1 MSNYKVR
8 LTFPYSEI
16 QAVIEQF
23 GEVSE
28 GIVAYEHKADKE
40 VSRTHVHMLLVGCKM
55 STDTLKNYVRR
66 KIGSVDRNDWS
77 FERAEDT
84 VEGYEKYIT
93 YMSKGNLDHSYSKGI
108 TDEFLVACRLK
119 WVVPRVDVKYNK
131 ETGKYTKEV
140 DDSANISKRK
150 LVEEMVA
157 HIGDSESDTRVI
169 LDGIRKVLVQHRIV
183 IGMYK
188 VMDYYDAYLMYGQK
202 DRWLNMVASKIEKR
216 NL

>member
-40 VSRTHVHMLLVGCKM
+40 VSRTHVHLLLVGCKM

-77 FERAEDT
+77 FEKAEDT

-93 YMSKGNLDHSYSKGI
+93 YMSKGNLDCLYSKGM
-108 TDEFLVACRLK
+108 TKEFIDACKVK
-119 WVVPRVDVKYNK
+119 WVDPTVSRVKVIN
-131 ETGKYTKEV
+131 GKFVKEV
-140 DDSANISKRK
+140 DDSSNISKRQ

-157 HIGDSESDTRVI
+157 HIGDSECDTRVI

-183 IGMYK
+183 VGMYK